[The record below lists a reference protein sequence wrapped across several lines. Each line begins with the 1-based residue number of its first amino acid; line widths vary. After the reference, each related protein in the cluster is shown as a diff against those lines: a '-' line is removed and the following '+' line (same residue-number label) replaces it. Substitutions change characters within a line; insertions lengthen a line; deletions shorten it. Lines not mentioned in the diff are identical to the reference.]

1 MSRAAQTWIIVAALF
16 VSVSAIILFSRHG
29 EAAPAIA
36 APNPQPS
43 QISIPEAPLPIPSK
57 AEQTEV
63 VTATPEAQL
72 MGRPQPFTE
81 KLEDASLTFMPEGE
95 GRRLIAFNKPVTTKD
110 EDGTCAT
117 PYTAREK
124 VSKITYAYGFVI
136 DRFNTW
142 NEKEGQQEYM
152 PFESD
157 LPRSFQGSLRD
168 IVREGNS
175 VTITKQRC
183 GMGQVEFLV
192 SVKP

>member
-29 EAAPAIA
+29 EAASAMA
-36 APNPQPS
+36 EPNPQPS
-43 QISIPEAPLPIPSK
+43 QMTIPDAPLPIPSK
-57 AEQTEV
+57 AERTEV
-63 VTATPEAQL
+63 IATPEAQL
-72 MGRPQPFTE
+72 SSRPQPFTE
-81 KLEDASLTFMPEGE
+81 KINDTSLTFMPEGE
-95 GRRLIAFNKPVTTKD
+95 GRRLIEFKKPTTTKD
-110 EDGTCAT
+110 EDGTCST

-124 VSKITYAYGFVI
+124 VSKVTYAYGFVI

-142 NEKEGQQEYM
+142 NDKEGQQEYM
-152 PFESD
+152 PFESE
-157 LPRSFQGSLRD
+157 LPRSFQGSLHD
-168 IVREGNS
+168 IVREGSN